1 MPIFSYNGSRCFAS
15 PYGFDCGL
23 RPPLRMTHRH
33 RIARVILSGAKR
45 NRTFSSEIPNDAT
58 HRLILAMLG
67 FRLLSPRVIL
77 SERSE
82 SNCIAAPSGATVESR
97 GELRSG

>member
-1 MPIFSYNGSRCFAS
+1 MYSREFDYDGAVCAGSDHAYIVITS
-15 PYGFDCGL
+15 SDLLP
-23 RPPLRMTHRH
+23 
-33 RIARVILSGAKR
+33 ARVILSEAKR
-45 NRTFSSEIPNDAT
+45 NRTFSSEIPNVAT

-67 FRLLSPRVIL
+67 FRLRSPRVIL